1 MKISVVV
8 PVHDVPRDL
17 LKACLD
23 SLGMQTLRQ
32 QEYEIIIVDD
42 CSSSPET
49 IEGIEEFAQRRA
61 NAQLVRHSK
70 NLGLNEARRS
80 GVKAASG
87 DYVVF
92 VDGDDPVTRDGLE
105 LLRMEAERVDADLVT
120 APMFHWDHSEKRLDE
135 NRSTFK
141 PLPVD
146 HTKRLEFVLS
156 GEGSWS
162 MCGRLFR
169 RVLLSDDIFDFPQHR
184 LHEDITTFTRIVL
197 KAKTVSHCAKPIYF
211 YTRNP
216 NSITAE
222 FGNRHVDGI
231 LGAARDWITDLKAHG
246 LFNELANAAS
256 VGAEKLTNTCI
267 SRCFASK
274 GLSDNDKLQAL
285 RKIREDYFDLSL
297 EHSDWTHP
305 AVQLVLEAN
314 DDMFEEGS
322 PLLTELAKI
331 FPDAAR
337 RSGEALKFGIGPS
350 DMALR
355 LKDKIVIIGQV
366 DYQVRSAAAFARDL
380 RLQGH
385 PCVVL
390 DNSGFAADGK
400 RKFPPNEEHI
410 FFRTQHIRVEG
421 GPYPID
427 WLSSAKLVIVFNDF
441 NEDFRDALEFRN
453 RLDLPSV
460 CAVEGINDFLRV
472 DFEGYR
478 LLPYRRCGSVFLAG
492 EHDEKYFNDRDTY
505 VTGLAVIEELVG
517 KAATFPKKP
526 FAVLNVNFTY
536 GSLEQERDGFVQEA
550 QKAFD
555 MLGLDWQI
563 TQHPMDQGQLAGL
576 PVSGRTQYELIDE
589 GTVFVSRFATGI
601 LEALAS
607 GKPAIYF
614 NPHREKVDKFKEP
627 MGAFDIAT
635 NGEELG
641 RALHKALKDV
651 EDGVDFRQR
660 AKGFL
665 KLHTG
670 WEPEGPTAGENFAA
684 AAMTLLVAKQA
695 ELEAAS
701 DLFYRS
707 AKQNGLFDINDHKHR
722 LVLGSFDR
730 RDKAQFNE
738 EELIGRY
745 FGQRT
750 GLMIDVGANFGNS
763 LDIYLGKGWQVHAF
777 EPDPNNRQMLLET
790 WPDCD
795 RLTVNSNAVSDEEGQ
810 QVAFYASEE
819 STGISGLSAFTAGH
833 KKIGNVETTTLKAY
847 YRSSGLK
854 HVDFLKIDV
863 EGFDK
868 FVLDGFPWDIDKPEV
883 VLAEFEDA
891 KTVPLG
897 YTMHD
902 LADVLIAQGYSVYVS
917 EWMPIVRYGIAHD
930 WRQML
935 RYSSD
940 LDLSETWGNLIGFH
954 QDPGDEVVARLTKQT
969 LKFDPKPKVFG
980 SAASDCSNGSGLYK
994 TSEVFIE
1001 LDRLWVLSLIQALRA
1016 RQPVFSRKRIPEV
1029 GSTTP
1034 LADLVVITREH
1045 GISVPVPRSFDEERY
1060 LMAYP
1065 DVAAAIDSGEFESG
1079 YEHFII
1085 HGHAEDGRERTTI
1098 TEGTR

>member
-1 MKISVVV
+1 ME
-8 PVHDVPRDL
+8 P
-17 LKACLD
+17 CLG

-32 QEYEIIIVDD
+32 HEYEIVIVDD
-42 CSSSPET
+42 CSSSSET
-49 IEGIEEFAQRRA
+49 IEGIEKFARNRA
-61 NAQLVRHSK
+61 NVHLVRHSE

-87 DYVVF
+87 DFVVF

-105 LLRMEAERVDADLVT
+105 LLRMEAESVDADLVT
-120 APMFHWDHSEKRLDE
+120 APMFHWDHLQKRLDE
-135 NRSTFK
+135 NRVTYK
-141 PLPVD
+141 PLPAD
-146 HTKRLEFVLS
+146 YLRRLEFVLS

-169 RVLLSDDIFDFPQHR
+169 RALLSDDVFDFPTHR
-184 LHEDITTFTRIVL
+184 FHEDITTFTRIVL
-197 KAKTVSHCAKPIYF
+197 KAKTVSHCSKPIYF

-231 LGAARDWITDLKAHG
+231 LGAARDWITDLKSYG
-246 LFNELANAAS
+246 LLEALATAAS
-256 VGAEKLTNTCI
+256 AGAEKLTNTCI
-267 SRCFASK
+267 TRCFAAK
-274 GLSDNDKLQAL
+274 DLNDRDKLQVL
-285 RKIREDYFDLSL
+285 RKIREDYFDLNL
-297 EHSDWTHP
+297 GRSDWTLP
-305 AVQLVLEAN
+305 AVQLILEAG

-322 PLLTELAKI
+322 PLLTELARI
-331 FPDAAR
+331 LPDVAR
-337 RSGEALKFGIGPS
+337 RSDEPLLYGIGPS
-350 DMALR
+350 TMARR

-366 DYQVRSAAAFARDL
+366 DYQVRSAAAFAREL

-400 RKFPPNEEHI
+400 RKFPANEEHI
-410 FFRTQHIRVEG
+410 FFRTQHIRVES
-421 GPYPID
+421 GPYSID

-453 RLDLPSV
+453 RLNLPSV
-460 CAVEGINDFLRV
+460 CAVEGINDFLRL

-478 LLPYRRCGSVFLAG
+478 LLPYRRCDSVFLAG
-492 EHDEKYFNDRDTY
+492 EHDEKYFIDRDTS
-505 VTGLAVIEELVG
+505 VAGLAVIEELAG
-517 KAATFPKKP
+517 KEAAFPTNP

-536 GSLEQERDGFVQEA
+536 GSLENERDGFVQQA
-550 QKAFD
+550 RQAFET
-555 MLGLDWQI
+555 LGLDWRI
-563 TQHPMDQGQLAGL
+563 TQHPMDQGQLDRL
-576 PVSGRTQYELIDE
+576 PVSEKTQYELIDE
-589 GTVFVSRFATGI
+589 GSVFVSRFATGI

-614 NPHREKVDKFKEP
+614 NPHHEKVDKFKEP
-627 MGAFDIAT
+627 LGAFDVAT
-635 NGEELG
+635 NGEELV
-641 RALHKALKDV
+641 RALQKALKDI

-660 AKGFL
+660 AKAFL

-670 WEPEGPTAGENFAA
+670 WDPEGTNAGKKFAA
-684 AAMTLLVAKQA
+684 AAMSVLDSKQA

-701 DLFYRS
+701 DLFYQS
-707 AKQNGLFDINDHKHR
+707 ARQNGLFDINNHKHR

-745 FGQRT
+745 FGQRG

-763 LDIYLGKGWQVHAF
+763 LDIYLGKGWRVHAF
-777 EPDPNNRQMLLET
+777 EPDPNNRQKLLET

-795 RLTVNSNAVSDEEGQ
+795 RLTVNKNAVSDEPGQ
-810 QVAFYASEE
+810 KVAFYASEE

-833 KKIGNVETTTLKAY
+833 KKIGEVETTTLRDY
-847 YRSSGLK
+847 YRSNDLE

-868 FVLDGFPWDIDKPEV
+868 FVLDGFPWDRDKPEV

-902 LADVLIAQGYSVYVS
+902 LADVLIQQGYSVYVS
-917 EWMPIVRYGIAHD
+917 EWMPIIRYGIAHD

-935 RYSSD
+935 RYSPD
-940 LDLSETWGNLIGFH
+940 LDLSDTWGNLIGFH
-954 QDPGDEVVARLTKQT
+954 KDPGDELVARLTKQT
-969 LKFDPKPKVFG
+969 VKFDAKPEVLG
-980 SAASDCSNGSGLYK
+980 STASERTNGLGLDA
-994 TSEVFIE
+994 TSEILTE
-1001 LDRLWVLSLIQALRA
+1001 LDRLWVLSLIQDGRA
-1016 RQPVFSRKRIPEV
+1016 RKTMFSRNKIPEV
-1029 GSTTP
+1029 DPNMP
-1034 LADLVVITREH
+1034 LADLVMITREH
-1045 GISVPVPRSFDEERY
+1045 GVSVPIPKSFDEERY
-1060 LMAYP
+1060 LAAYP
-1065 DVAAAIDSGEFESG
+1065 DVAAAVDSGEFATG
-1079 YEHFII
+1079 YEHYVI
-1085 HGHAEDGRERTTI
+1085 HGHAEDGRERTTV
-1098 TEGTR
+1098 TRETK